1 MGVCSRGKLGVG
13 LPSLPVGLEVAAG
26 GRPELLTRSG
36 DLERRVGGV
45 LLGGPCSSLSTRSG
59 GRVSGESV
67 LVSAPLVHWPY
78 PPPRLTPE
86 PSWLQNQHEKIYR

>member
-1 MGVCSRGKLGVG
+1 MVG
-13 LPSLPVGLEVAAG
+13 LPPLLVGLEVAAG
-26 GRPELLTRSG
+26 GRAELLTRSG

-45 LLGGPCSSLSTRSG
+45 LLGGPGSSLSSRSG

-78 PPPRLTPE
+78 PPHPRLTPE